1 MRYVYLL
8 QVVLHRRLV
17 LSKDRYMLIK
27 IKVAYYRY
35 KAKVYLVLAK
45 PFGWVNEMFH
55 SKHVKALRKFQ
66 RYEAGFASSK

>member
-1 MRYVYLL
+1 
-8 QVVLHRRLV
+8 
-17 LSKDRYMLIK
+17 MLIK
-27 IKVAYYRY
+27 IKVVYYKY

-45 PFGWVNEMFH
+45 PFGWVNELFH